1 MRTTILLA
9 MLLVLTP
16 ATAVVV
22 DTILEE
28 VDVSR
33 SPLNH
38 ITVTL
43 EGVGDELIDTLL
55 KPGVLDRAC
64 AQLAPAHTRACTYD
78 VTGNRVT
85 LRFTTVEPLLT
96 VARSYSLQ
104 ELRPTLKFSYTPR
117 GFLLVDEAEEV
128 GERTVTYTLPTTGLA
143 TSHLTRKERVGL
155 EFPLQCQDGTE
166 DCIINGQLLTD
177 LDQYYAGDIAA
188 FFFGGEVEFAVWG
201 VFSTDGQPLGRPRTC
216 FSCESFLLE
225 FDPVGMGCEEYDG
238 GQCPATPVV
247 IHTLFQ
253 LKDSDDLINATAEVI
268 VRPRLFPVTLV
279 VGDGAGRVTDTF
291 LLGETMVVGAFAGAG
306 MSSCAVELLYEG
318 NVVNAQYG
326 LPSCLFVPLT
336 LSTMSEEGEYV
347 VRVTMFNPLGLPATA
362 NTIVHFLKPGR
373 SVPLPVTLEQP
384 SYMVGEDVRM
394 WVDTPGERCE
404 VALINYTGA
413 EERILL
419 RRTYP
424 CGKIAF
430 TLPETVPPGHYQLR
444 LTAFRGS
451 ESGVHTV
458 PLEVEPWVPTGLR
471 GTDYDR
477 LCREGSLGTGGITIR
492 CMGPGGRCVP
502 SSDRHPVCACFT
514 EDGRL
519 ADVCE
524 HGQQCTAT
532 GCAGGGEEPPF
543 VVAVENGERVARV
556 GLQRIPAL
564 LPWELCPSHC
574 LCTDEEAS
582 FGHVCGPGEI
592 CREDGCSSEGLS
604 VHVEDV
610 RPEALDM
617 DTLATGEVIV
627 SLDLSVRL
635 QGSPISRGI
644 SADSITLVVGDLS
657 LPPENVEVA
666 WRDEV
671 WRFRARL
678 PPHLAGT
685 LSPGSVPLFLTLVHD
700 GEWGATRSS
709 IPLWYGTMTAGYE
722 VTVRSLEPRTVP
734 LEETQHGAFLHAYV
748 SVVDARDGSPVT
760 TLTRDDV
767 RVSVQGTEARVF
779 SMRYVP
785 ALRQWVL
792 TLVISSP
799 QSAGRATV
807 DVSVARLGR
816 TGSGADHI
824 TLVAPGETRLSIEE
838 VRPGS
843 REEPIYQVLQAW
855 GFDMDVLVSVTGRD
869 IVPAARTV
877 RAYLGGSV
885 RESLYVTSAPGGYL
899 VHLEPFRFCDKAL
912 EGWEELTVS
921 VITERSGVLFEHN
934 ATRAVYFARN
944 PGSWVLPRQCI
955 PA

>member
-1 MRTTILLA
+1 MRSAILLA
-9 MLLVLTP
+9 LLLVVAP

-33 SPLNH
+33 SPINH

-43 EGVGDELIDTLL
+43 DGVGDGLMDTLL

-78 VTGNRVT
+78 VTGDSVT

-96 VARSYSLQ
+96 VARSYSLE

-117 GFLLVDEAEEV
+117 GFILVDEAEEV

-143 TSHLTRKERVGL
+143 TSHITRKERVGL
-155 EFPLQCQDGTE
+155 EFPLQCRDGTE
-166 DCIINGQLLTD
+166 DCITNAPLVTD
-177 LDQYYAGDIAA
+177 LDQYYAGDIVT
-188 FFFGGEVEFAVWG
+188 FSFSDEVEFIVWG
-201 VFSTDGQPLGRPRTC
+201 AFSIDGQSLGRPRACFTC
-216 FSCESFLLE
+216 DSALLE
-225 FDPVGMGCEEYDG
+225 LDPAGMGCEEYEG
-238 GQCPATPVV
+238 GQCPATPVI
-247 IHTLFQ
+247 IHSLVKYKGFNV
-253 LKDSDDLINATAEVI
+253 LINATAEVL

-306 MSSCAVELLYEG
+306 ISACSVELLHEG
-318 NVVNAQYG
+318 NVIDAQYG
-326 LPSCLFVPLT
+326 LPSCLYVPLT
-336 LSTMSEEGEYV
+336 LSTESEEGEYV
-347 VRVTMFNPLGLPATA
+347 VRVTMFNPLGLSATA

-394 WVDTPGERCE
+394 WIDTPGERCE
-404 VALINYTGA
+404 VALINYTGTEA
-413 EERILL
+413 RILV

-424 CGKIAF
+424 CGKIDF

-458 PLEVEPWVPTGLR
+458 PLEVEQWVPTGLR

-477 LCREGSLGTGGITIR
+477 LCRDGSLGTGDIILR
-492 CMGPGGRCVP
+492 CMGPGGQCVP
-502 SSDRHPVCACFT
+502 ASDRHPVCACFT

-519 ADVCE
+519 VDVCE
-524 HGQQCTAT
+524 HGQQCTAV
-532 GCAGGGEEPPF
+532 GCAGGGDEPPF
-543 VVAVENGERVARV
+543 VVAEEDGERVARI
-556 GLQRIPAL
+556 GLQRIPAI

-574 LCTDEEAS
+574 LCTDEAAS
-582 FGHVCGPGEI
+582 FGHVCGPGEM
-592 CREDGCSSEGLS
+592 CREDGCSPEGLS
-604 VHVEDV
+604 VRVEDI

-617 DTLATGEVIV
+617 DALATGEVIV

-635 QGSPISRGI
+635 QGGPVSSGL
-644 SADSITLVVGDLS
+644 SADSITLVVGDLP
-657 LPPENVEVA
+657 LPTENIELA

-671 WRFRARL
+671 WRVRARL

-685 LSPGSVPLFLTLVHD
+685 LTPGSIPLFLTLDHD
-700 GEWGATRSS
+700 GEMGAARSS
-709 IPLWYGTMTAGYE
+709 VPLWYGPLSPGYE
-722 VTVRSLEPRTVP
+722 VTVRSIEPRTVP
-734 LEETQHGAFLHAYV
+734 LEEARHGIFLHAYV
-748 SVVDARDGSPVT
+748 SVVDTRDGSPVT
-760 TLTRDDV
+760 TLTRDDL
-767 RVSVQGTEARVF
+767 RTSIRGTESRVF

-792 TLVISSP
+792 TLVVSGSL
-799 QSAGRATV
+799 SAGRATV

-816 TGSGADHI
+816 TGSGTDHI
-824 TLVAPGETRLSIEE
+824 TLVAPGETRLTIEE

-855 GFDMDVLVSVTGRD
+855 GFDMDVLVSVAGRD
-869 IVPAARTV
+869 IIPAARTV
-877 RAYLGGSV
+877 RAYLDGSV

-899 VHLEPFRFCDKAL
+899 VHFEPFRFCDKAL
-912 EGWEELTVS
+912 DGWEELTVS

-944 PGSWVLPRQCI
+944 PGAWVLPRQCI